1 MKGFYLEALGALSL
15 VGSIFLVRHK
25 KTCLG
30 ALLISEYEYVP
41 LNDMN
46 KQEAGMTCIWA
57 AGLYLVVLAIIVAL
71 IGKKTRSAGPF
82 PRNDSEEDEEAPFL
96 QEI

>member
-1 MKGFYLEALGALSL
+1 MKVFYLEALGALSL
-15 VGSIFLVRHK
+15 VGSIFL
-25 KTCLG
+25 TCLG

-41 LNDMN
+41 LNGMN

-71 IGKKTRSAGPF
+71 IGKKTRSAGPL

-96 QEI
+96 REI